1 MSKVGPPQF
10 ASRFLR
16 WFCPPELYEG
26 IAGDLLE
33 QFDCDKKEVGEK
45 SARRRFVWNTVNFFR
60 PSIILR
66 NRFSIQL
73 MNTIMIGNYFKV
85 AARNI
90 AKRKLYSFINAFGL
104 SIGIAFCVL
113 IYLYI
118 QDERSFDQFHTN
130 KNLIYRLEEKLYR
143 SENPDYWQQHK

>member
-1 MSKVGPPQF
+1 M
-10 ASRFLR
+10 
-16 WFCPPELYEG
+16 
-26 IAGDLLE
+26 
-33 QFDCDKKEVGEK
+33 
-45 SARRRFVWNTVNFFR
+45 
-60 PSIILR
+60 LR

-73 MNTIMIGNYFKV
+73 MKTIMIGNYFKV

-104 SIGIAFCVL
+104 SIGIGFCVL

-143 SENPDYWQQHK
+143 SENPDYWQQHKLEDRYSRSAYLPTPMRQAVKDELPEVAYATRYNT